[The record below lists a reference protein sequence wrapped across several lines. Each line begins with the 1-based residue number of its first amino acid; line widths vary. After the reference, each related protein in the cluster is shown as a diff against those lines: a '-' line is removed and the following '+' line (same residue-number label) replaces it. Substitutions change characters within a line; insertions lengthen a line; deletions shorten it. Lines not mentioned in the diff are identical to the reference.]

1 MRNFTISLI
10 LSLPL
15 IAHAQADSWTSPDKA
30 LHFGITA
37 AGVGACSAITG
48 KTRVC
53 MVGGVLVAVAKEVYD
68 NQYKDTHTPS
78 AKDFVAGSVGAIVGA
93 YAGESLRGLII
104 KPKKR
109 GVFVAYQTEF

>member
-15 IAHAQADSWTSPDKA
+15 IAQAQSDSWTTPDKA

-37 AGVGACSAITG
+37 AGVGACSAVTG
-48 KTRVC
+48 KTKVC

-68 NQYKDTHTPS
+68 NQHKDAHTPS
-78 AKDFVAGSVGAIVGA
+78 VKDFVAGSVGAIVGA
-93 YAGESLRGLII
+93 YAGESLRGWII

-109 GVFVAYQTEF
+109 GFSVAYKTEF

>member
-1 MRNFTISLI
+1 MRKIAISLI

-15 IAHAQADSWTSPDKA
+15 IAHAQADGWTTPDKA

-37 AGVGACSAITG
+37 AGVGACAAITG

-68 NQYKDTHTPS
+68 NQHKDIHTPS

-93 YAGESLRGLII
+93 YAGESLRGWII

-109 GVFVAYQTEF
+109 GFSVAYTSEF

>member
-1 MRNFTISLI
+1 MKKLFISLL
-10 LSLPL
+10 LSIP
-15 IAHAQADSWTSPDKA
+15 AVSMAQSDSWTSPDKA

-37 AGVGACSAITG
+37 AGVGACSAVTG
-48 KTRVC
+48 KTKLC

-68 NQYKDTHTPS
+68 NQNKATNTPS

>member
-15 IAHAQADSWTSPDKA
+15 IAHAQADGWTTPDKA

-37 AGVGACSAITG
+37 AGVGACATITG

-68 NQYKDTHTPS
+68 NQHKDIHTPS

-93 YAGESLRGLII
+93 YAGEGLRGWII

-109 GVFVAYQTEF
+109 GVSVAYTSEF

>member
-1 MRNFTISLI
+1 MRKIIFSLL
-10 LSLPL
+10 LSIP
-15 IAHAQADSWTSPDKA
+15 AVSMAQSDEWTSPDKA
-30 LHFGITA
+30 LHFGVTA
-37 AGVGACSAITG
+37 VGVGACSAITG

-68 NQYKDTHTPS
+68 NQNKATHTPS

-109 GVFVAYQTEF
+109 GVFVAYNTTF